1 MAPLTHLLLLAA
13 TATAHFTLNY
23 PPAAGFDEDK
33 EASGPCGGNTFDF
46 TKATDFHVGGD
57 AVAITLAHPQANFLF
72 RVTLDQTGA
81 SGWAQAFPI
90 VMQSGL
96 GDFCETAIVAPAAYA
111 GKSGL
116 LGVGVNAPDG
126 LLFQVCFTFAAP
138 SILPVPSDLSPVS
151 AAKRVDR

>member
-13 TATAHFTLNY
+13 TAAAHFTLDY

-33 EASGPCGGNTFDF
+33 EGSQPCGGNTFDF
-46 TKATDFHVGGD
+46 AKATDFHVGGD
-57 AVAITLAHPQANFLF
+57 SVAITLAHPQANFLF

-96 GDFCETAIVAPAAYA
+96 GAFCEPAIVAPASYA

-116 LGVGVNAPDG
+116 VGVGVNAPDG
-126 LLFQVCFTFAAP
+126 LLFQVSLSFLPP
-138 SILPVPSDLSPVS
+138 SLG
-151 AAKRVDR
+151 